1 MSNLSLKADHRS
13 QVKDVEQSSIPEIV
27 SEEEVNKMIDVKLEK
42 SNKEINKER
51 LDKMLKRN

>member
-1 MSNLSLKADHRS
+1 MS
-13 QVKDVEQSSIPEIV
+13 IYPEII

-51 LDKMLKRN
+51 LDKMLKEIKKVRRIKTKI